1 MWHTIQLN
9 KVSRMCVCVCV
20 RVCICANICVCKRER
35 EREREDGVMPVC
47 FYVFV
52 CLFEEFRIVFVYICI
67 NMRGKEGVCLC
78 IKEKR

>member
-9 KVSRMCVCVCV
+9 KVGRVCVCTCV
-20 RVCICANICVCKRER
+20 YMCVYVCVK